1 MKTLNC
7 KTEARRIEADALKE
21 RRPRL
26 ALVLPL
32 TEGFTKSTKPVE
44 NHEPEKKKSLYRSAG
59 KGSRSKVF
67 ISSHSLLRG
76 FYYCK
81 SARGKGF
88 MDAERAA
95 SGFKWNWYMHHHKTT
110 PKVVLEWLKEH
121 HQSFVSAQTHHATN
135 WWREKGAHL
144 HGHAGNHTA
153 ESSNGRIDYRIGP
166 NAWNHNHSWESSGS
180 IHNYQHTIHQNA
192 SFAPIANDNRA
203 SGGNEG
209 LNLYPGAWT
218 HGDPRSSI
226 QHLNH
231 LDYPH
236 SGIANTNHSPAT
248 QTQNTNTSDISFSSA
263 TVPQSVPFLIISA
276 PLFFGDAGMNASND
290 NDGGNASGNASS
302 ATRKNNPIPNVS
314 NGADIF
320 VLSGGPTTSNSEAIP
335 TQQPGNKK
343 SGGTDARDSGV
354 CPKAGDTNNPAV
366 STRQENPGSSSHS
379 SLKIYKF
386 KPRGYMSSFQ
396 KRVTQLKVAQGAA
409 GLPQ

>member
-44 NHEPEKKKSLYRSAG
+44 NHEPEKKKALYRSAG

-110 PKVVLEWLKEH
+110 PKVVLEWMKEH
-121 HQSFVSAQTHHATN
+121 HHSFVSANTHHATN
-135 WWREKGAHL
+135 WWREKGSNH
-144 HGHAGNHTA
+144 HGHAGNHPA
-153 ESSNGRIDYRIGP
+153 EFSGGRIDNHIGS
-166 NAWNHNHSWESSGS
+166 NTWNHNQGWESSS
-180 IHNYQHTIHQNA
+180 PIHNQAHTTHQ
-192 SFAPIANDNRA
+192 SVPCAPIANDNRA

-218 HGDPRSSI
+218 QNDPRSSL

-231 LDYPH
+231 LDYSH
-236 SGIANTNHSPAT
+236 SGTANTNHSPAN
-248 QTQNTNTSDISFSSA
+248 QNSNPSGISFSGGV
-263 TVPQSVPFLIISA
+263 VPQSQSIPVISA
-276 PLFFGDAGMNASND
+276 PLSFGDAGMSASND

-302 ATRKNNPIPNVS
+302 PARKNNPVS
-314 NGADIF
+314 DISSGADVF
-320 VLSGGPTTSNSEAIP
+320 VSGGAPTAMNHGANV
-335 TQQPGNKK
+335 TQNQGNRRA
-343 SGGTDARDSGV
+343 GGTNTGDSGIGS
-354 CPKAGDTNNPAV
+354 KAGEMNNPAAH
-366 STRQENPGSSSHS
+366 SRQENPNLSSHS
-379 SLKIYKF
+379 NLKVYRF
-386 KPRGYMSSFQ
+386 KPRGYLSSFQ